1 MISVKKAPVVNFN
14 AALQRVLVMFGVILI
29 GMLISISSQ
38 AGVRGEKDS
47 YNHNKSV
54 QKKKNHTYSCDVL
67 MKKHRSSSNMVVK
80 TNSRRPKWR

>member
-1 MISVKKAPVVNFN
+1 MNSVKKAPVVNFN
-14 AALQRVLVMFGVILI
+14 AAFHRVLVMFAAIII
-29 GMLISISSQ
+29 GMMISISSQ

-67 MKKHRSSSNMVVK
+67 MKKHRSSTNIVVK

>member
-1 MISVKKAPVVNFN
+1 MISVKKAPVINFN